1 MRKIN
6 LVFRSL
12 ILISIFIL
20 IVKPTAAQVSQ
31 IELNFGLNSGFNSTR
46 ILDKGLKSDKR
57 YRGIPTY
64 KWAPIGAS
72 FGFNLAN
79 NFSMQFEALIAHEG
93 QLFNFVDLEDK
104 KIGEREISLSYF
116 NLPVLIQFR
125 SSGKKVR
132 TVFSIGPEISLMRF
146 GEETIFNE
154 SAIVTIPDGVTPP
167 VGSVK
172 NADGTYTIPSLGL
185 TTIAS
190 LDGLNSEGLL
200 KEVDFRILADVSLHI
215 IASPKFYINVDV
227 RSSYGFMDIR
237 GDELLKNIEDNTAIF
252 DDILSQRANFSVGV
266 WVGLQ
271 YYFRFDPMDIFKK
284 RKKKEKE
291 IEAAALLY

>member
-1 MRKIN
+1 
-6 LVFRSL
+6 
-12 ILISIFIL
+12 
-20 IVKPTAAQVSQ
+20 
-31 IELNFGLNSGFNSTR
+31 
-46 ILDKGLKSDKR
+46 
-57 YRGIPTY
+57 
-64 KWAPIGAS
+64 
-72 FGFNLAN
+72 
-79 NFSMQFEALIAHEG
+79 MQFEALIAHEG
-93 QLFNFVDLEDK
+93 QLFNFVDLNDK
-104 KIGEREISLSYF
+104 KIGEREIELSYF

-125 SSGKKVR
+125 SRGKKVR
-132 TVFSIGPEISLMRF
+132 TVFSIGPEISFMRF

-154 SAIVTIPDGVTPP
+154 SATVTIPEGVTPP
-167 VGSVK
+167 VGAIE

-190 LDGLNSEGLL
+190 LDGLNSEDLL

-237 GDELLKNIEDNTAIF
+237 GDELLKNIEEDTAIF

-284 RKKKEKE
+284 RKKKEKD
-291 IEAAALLY
+291 IETAFL